1 MKEKKVNDFLPVAKK
16 TLDFSHL
23 VGKNKQT
30 IQMASRPEKKKKNA
44 QVLVCVPYLGFLSQ
58 V

>member
-1 MKEKKVNDFLPVAKK
+1 MKEKKSEWILVAKK